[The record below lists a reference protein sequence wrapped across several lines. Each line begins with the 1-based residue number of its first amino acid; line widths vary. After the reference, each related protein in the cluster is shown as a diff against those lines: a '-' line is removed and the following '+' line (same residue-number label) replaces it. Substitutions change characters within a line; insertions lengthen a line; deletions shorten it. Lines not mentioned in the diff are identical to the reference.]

1 MNLDAGI
8 TGIIMGGV
16 LSLPVLGIAVIYGM
30 TGITN
35 FAVGTIGVFCTFMTW
50 HFLSQGALLGVLV
63 GLAASFGI
71 GYVIQWF
78 LLTPISEKGGDS
90 TLFFIVTMC
99 LGMVFTGF
107 TRVLFPRPDI
117 SLLLPR
123 MGTVS
128 IMGVTT
134 SGLKIFAFFFALSAL
149 GLIRLSERHT
159 SVGKSWRATS
169 QNLKLAKIVGI
180 NTARVFA
187 LASAT
192 GCMLAFVGAVFWAA
206 LYNVNLMSGWNLTFL
221 GFIIAVV
228 GGIGNIWGGM
238 LSALVMGM
246 VMSYSGHIL
255 GGMWQSVV
263 LYCIVILVL
272 IIAPRGILGSE
283 RSL

>member
-35 FAVGTIGVFCTFMTW
+35 FAIGTIGVFCAFMTW
-50 HFLSQGALLGVLV
+50 TFFSYGTVVGILV
-63 GLAASFGI
+63 GLATSFVI

-78 LLTPISEKGGDS
+78 LLTPLSEKGGDS
-90 TLFFIVTMC
+90 TLFFIVTIC
-99 LGMVFTGF
+99 IGLVFTGL
-107 TRVLFPRPDI
+107 TRVLFPRPNI

-123 MGTVS
+123 MGTVR
-128 IMGVTT
+128 ILGVTT
-134 SGLKIFAFFFALSAL
+134 SGLKIFAFFFALSVL
-149 GLIRLSERHT
+149 FLIRLSEKHT
-159 SVGKSWRATS
+159 NIGKSWRATS
-169 QNLKLAKIVGI
+169 QNLKLAKTVGI
-180 NTARVFA
+180 DTQHVFA
-187 LASAT
+187 WASSI
-192 GCMLAFVGAVFWAA
+192 GCMLSFSGAVFWAA
-206 LYNVNLMSGWNLTFL
+206 LYNVSLMSGWDLTFL

-238 LSALVMGM
+238 LSALLMGM

-263 LYCIVILVL
+263 LYFIVILVL
-272 IIAPRGILGSE
+272 IISPRGILGSE